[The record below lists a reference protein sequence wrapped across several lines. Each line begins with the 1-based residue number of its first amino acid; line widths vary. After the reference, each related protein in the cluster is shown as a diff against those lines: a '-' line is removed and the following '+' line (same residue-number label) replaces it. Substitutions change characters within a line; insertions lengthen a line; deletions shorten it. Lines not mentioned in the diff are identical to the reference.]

1 MAEMDVSRREVDR
14 GPVWGRPLRK
24 EEAQLIR
31 ALVLLERARWDL
43 ERAHIDLGLV
53 RDIDELFE
61 DLQHGT

>member
-1 MAEMDVSRREVDR
+1 MAMLHRALDR
-14 GPVWGRPLRK
+14 GPVWGRPLGK

-31 ALVLLERARWDL
+31 ALALLGRARWDL
-43 ERAHIDLGLV
+43 DRAHVDRGLV